1 MSACIRVSG
10 TYFPPNFPK
19 RPKESGLGRSVVEET
34 DPFSSLGRCSIW
46 TAGSRVPSVQ
56 ETAKEDDDLA
66 GEGQEELNLRKLKGK
81 LEGR

>member
-1 MSACIRVSG
+1 MSAYIKVSG

-19 RPKESGLGRSVVEET
+19 RPKESGLGRRVVPET

-56 ETAKEDDDLA
+56 ETAKEEYLA
-66 GEGQEELNLRKLKGK
+66 VEGQDEVNLRKLKGN